1 MPEATFS
8 TPLIALDAVVLDTET
23 TGLDARKARLV
34 QIGAVRLKRGNLDAA
49 QRFESLINP
58 GCRIPKASVA
68 VHGITDAMVADAPK
82 FAAIA
87 EPFEAFID
95 NSIVIGHAI
104 AYDLTVLQREYSL
117 AGRPWPKIPGA
128 GCAAAGADSGALTRG

>member
-1 MPEATFS
+1 MPDPTFS

-34 QIGAVRLKRGNLDAA
+34 QIGAVRLKGGNLDAA
-49 QRFESLINP
+49 QRLESLINP

-68 VHGITDAMVADAPK
+68 VHGITDEMVADAPK

-87 EPFEAFID
+87 EPFEAFIG
-95 NSIVIGHAI
+95 NCIVIGHAI
-104 AYDLTVLQREYSL
+104 TYDLTCCNANTAWPAGHGRKSGGWMCDYS
-117 AGRPWPKIPGA
+117 
-128 GCAAAGADSGALTRG
+128 RG

>member
-23 TGLDARKARLV
+23 TGLDTRKARLV

-58 GCRIPKASVA
+58 G
-68 VHGITDAMVADAPK
+68 
-82 FAAIA
+82 
-87 EPFEAFID
+87 
-95 NSIVIGHAI
+95 
-104 AYDLTVLQREYSL
+104 
-117 AGRPWPKIPGA
+117 
-128 GCAAAGADSGALTRG
+128 